1 MEEPIST
8 IEELKN
14 KTKLLKKETDNK
26 KKQRLLMQILKP
38 FGYLADVAVD
48 GTGFVVIPGLTI
60 FGLIKLSSIIGL
72 LTIPLGIIG
81 VPIILYSD
89 YYVLVEFFD
98 IFPMYGSDIKFTT
111 DKLKAEIKRNKLAYD
126 RLQTIIPEIEKIMY
140 GDSRSYGKLVELV
153 NEANE
158 LLESTKENVYFP
170 KNKKEKPTQ
179 TEEDAMV
186 KEMQEE
192 ITTQELVAE
201 DEEEINV
208 DYPEYED
215 TITNGIG
222 QGAAVQIAN
231 PKTKGLKQKGS
242 NYYEKRR

>member
-1 MEEPIST
+1 MEEPISK
-8 IEELKN
+8 IKELKN
-14 KTKLLKKETDNK
+14 MTELLKKETDK
-26 KKQRLLMQILKP
+26 KKKLRLLMKLLEP
-38 FGYLADVAVD
+38 FGYLADLAVD

-89 YYVLVEFFD
+89 YYVLMEFFD
-98 IFPMYGSDIKFTT
+98 ICPMYGPDIKFTT

-158 LLESTKENVYFP
+158 LLESTRINVYFP
-170 KNKKEKPTQ
+170 KSKKEEPKQ
-179 TEEDAMV
+179 TEEAAMV

-192 ITTQELVAE
+192 IATQVLVAE
-201 DEEEINV
+201 DEEEIDV

-215 TITNGIG
+215 TITEGIG
-222 QGAAVQIAN
+222 QGAAVQIAK

-242 NYYEKRR
+242 NYYERRR

>member
-1 MEEPIST
+1 MEEPISK

-14 KTKLLKKETDNK
+14 KTELLKKETDNK

-81 VPIILYSD
+81 LPIILYSD
-89 YYVLVEFFD
+89 YFVLVEFFD

-170 KNKKEKPTQ
+170 KSKKEEPTQ

-192 ITTQELVAE
+192 IATQRLVT
-201 DEEEINV
+201 EEEMDV

-215 TITNGIG
+215 TITEGIG
-222 QGAAVQIAN
+222 QGAAVQIAK
-231 PKTKGLKQKGS
+231 PKAKGLKQKGS
-242 NYYEKRR
+242 NYYERRR